1 MTFHQRSKSDKEGR
15 HQINWGDGQSSRKK
29 VTRCKGPRAESC
41 LTVLGIGTRAKWVR
55 RGWGGAEW
63 REVMVEGCAG
73 ELQRGLRFASRRVV
87 LEGSVA

>member
-1 MTFHQRSKSDKEGR
+1 ME
-15 HQINWGDGQSSRKK
+15 RKICVK
-29 VTRCKGPRAESC
+29 QKLLDRGWEEQ
-41 LTVLGIGTRAKWVR
+41 R

-73 ELQRGLRFASRRVV
+73 ELQRGLGFASRRVV